1 MHFDVYLL
9 LNSQWKVQLR
19 IVHIFWGDSAG
30 KDPESD
36 MQCGLMLYFSGY

>member
-1 MHFDVYLL
+1 MHFHVHLL
-9 LNSQWKVQLR
+9 LNSQQKVQLR
-19 IVHIFWGDSAG
+19 IVHIFWTGSAG